1 MKFTITFS
9 TLLIT
14 TGFLFSQNNTTDQ
27 AVQMIEK
34 SIKAQGG
41 KDFLKNIKT
50 LYSNSETVMDGRNVK
65 WVTKE
70 MAPNKG
76 SFEIVYQGRVVYQSF
91 YDGKT
96 GYDVVNGQKTIAD
109 QDEFKDKVYR
119 KHIMNSLNY
128 IDPTHYQ
135 LEYIGEEK
143 TGNKDCHKIKATLV
157 NGKVTYLYYDKVS
170 GFLVKSEVVKDPE
183 KNSYSTVLYDDF
195 KKFGDL
201 IYETKQTFVSED
213 GNQESKIIE
222 LYYNKKISEKDF
234 K

>member
-27 AVQMIEK
+27 AVQIIEK
-34 SIKAQGG
+34 SITAQGG
-41 KDFLKNIKT
+41 KDLLKNIKT
-50 LYSNSETVMDGRNVK
+50 LYSKSETVMDGRNVN

-128 IDPTHYQ
+128 IDPTLYQ

-143 TGNKDCHKIKATLV
+143 AGNKDCDKIKATLV
-157 NGKVTYLYYDKVS
+157 NGKVTYLYYDKAS
-170 GFLVKSEVVKDPE
+170 RLLVKSEVVKDPE

-195 KKFGDL
+195 KKVGDL